1 VFAERGFR
9 DATGEDICRRAQEPD
24 IMSVNNRFMWREAGA
39 GFKR

>member
-1 VFAERGFR
+1 VDRNVALYETFGFR
-9 DATGEDICRRAQEPD
+9 VIARAD